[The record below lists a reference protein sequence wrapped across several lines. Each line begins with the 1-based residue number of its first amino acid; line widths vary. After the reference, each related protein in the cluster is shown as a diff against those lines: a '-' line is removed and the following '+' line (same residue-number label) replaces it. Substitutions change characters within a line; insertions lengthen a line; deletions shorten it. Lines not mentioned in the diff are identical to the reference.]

1 MVIAVLP
8 FENVSDGLEYEGFA
22 RGFVLDVATELS
34 RFPAL
39 EVVHPHTSFG
49 LSRSDGRGEHSP
61 NVLRPSPLADASTVE
76 TPLEVTYWLRGSLQR
91 GGDTLRVTA
100 RLEEAQSGR
109 QIWADRYDVPTV
121 DVLAVQDE
129 IAASVAGALAIAL
142 DSRRL
147 GQARR
152 APVSSLEAYDCWLR
166 GFEHLRRGTVSDD
179 AHARTF
185 FERALELDPHYA
197 RAHAGISLSHFN
209 EWSCQ
214 AWERWDDKERLAF
227 AAAERAVD
235 LDDGDAMVHL
245 VLGRVH
251 LFRREFGEAERHVEQ
266 ALSLNPNDADVLAQ
280 ASLCRAYLGHGEASL
295 ANVRLAI
302 RLNPTH
308 DDWYIGCLGLSL
320 FILRRAEEGVAVA
333 SRAPRATVDMP
344 AYLAGGHAR
353 LGDHERAQECIDT
366 FLADFTEKITFG
378 RAPDPGEPLRW
389 TLHVN
394 PFRSQE
400 DADYLVES
408 LRLAGLP
415 ADPDEGRVAA
425 AVTDARDVAE
435 PGGVFRETQGVR
447 MIGFSGLA
455 VQLSEVKGF
464 EDLAVL
470 FARAGEEVHCLEL
483 AGRPAEAEAAPLLDA
498 EGRRQLRTRAREL
511 QQELDD
517 AEAAHDP
524 GRVARA
530 RAELDQ
536 LVEQLG
542 KTLGLG
548 GRSRR
553 LGSPA
558 ERARSTV
565 TWRIRSAIRKIAAA
579 HPQLGRHL
587 ENTVQTG
594 TYCSYTPEAPVG
606 WSF

>member
-1 MVIAVLP
+1 VAIAVLP
-8 FENVSDGLEYEGFA
+8 FENLSDGDEYEGFA

-39 EVVHPHTSFG
+39 EVVHPQTSLALLG
-49 LSRSDGRGEHSP
+49 AEGPVDSSP
-61 NVLRPSPLADASTVE
+61 SILPPSPLAESSIAE
-76 TPLEVTYWLRGSLQR
+76 PPLQVTYWLRGSVR
-91 GGDTLRVTA
+91 RSGDTLRVTA
-100 RLEEAQSGR
+100 RLEETQGGR
-109 QIWADRYDVPTV
+109 QVWADRYDVPTV
-121 DVLAVQDE
+121 DMFAVHDE
-129 IAASVAGALAIAL
+129 IAASVAGALALAL

-152 APVSSLEAYDCWLR
+152 TPVASLEAYDCWLR
-166 GFEHLRRGTVSDD
+166 GFDHLRRGTIRDD
-179 AHARTF
+179 ADARTF

-214 AWERWDDKERLAF
+214 AWVYWDDNERLAF
-227 AAAERAVD
+227 EAAERAVK

-251 LFRREFGEAERHVEQ
+251 LFRREFGEAERHIEQ
-266 ALSLNPNDADVLAQ
+266 ALRLNPNDADVLAQ
-280 ASLCRAYLGHGEASL
+280 AALCRAYLGHGDASL
-295 ANVRLAI
+295 ANARLAI

-308 DDWYIGCLGLSL
+308 DDWYVGCLGLSL
-320 FILRRAEEGVAVA
+320 FIVRRAEEGVAVA
-333 SRAPRATVDMP
+333 ARAPRATVDMP
-344 AYLAGGHAR
+344 AYLAGGYAR
-353 LGDHERAQECIDT
+353 LGDHAHARSCLEM

-378 RAPDPGEPLRW
+378 RPPDPGEPLRW

-394 PFRSQE
+394 PFRHQE
-400 DADYLVES
+400 DVEYLVES

-415 ADPDEGRVAA
+415 ADPDEGRVAKA
-425 AVTDARDVAE
+425 ASPGPDAAAPE
-435 PGGVFRETQGVR
+435 ATFRSAQGVR
-447 MIGFSGLA
+447 VIGFGGLA

-464 EDLAVL
+464 DDLAVL

-483 AGRPAEAEAAPLLDA
+483 AGRPAEAEAAPLIDA
-498 EGRRQLRTRAREL
+498 AGRRQLRERAREL

-517 AEAAHDP
+517 AEAEHDP
-524 GRVARA
+524 GRVTRA

-548 GRSRR
+548 GRTRK
-553 LGSPA
+553 LGSPS

-565 TWRIRSAIRKIAAA
+565 TWRIRSAIKKIASA
-579 HPQLGRHL
+579 HAQLGRHL

-594 TYCSYTPEAPVG
+594 TYCSYTPETSIG

>member
-1 MVIAVLP
+1 MAIAVLP
-8 FENVSDGLEYEGFA
+8 FENLSDGPEYEGFA

-39 EVVHPHTSFG
+39 EVVHPQTSFA
-49 LSRSDGRGEHSP
+49 LPRSENLAQHAPSI
-61 NVLRPSPLADASTVE
+61 LRPSPLAESSPDEA
-76 TPLEVTYWLRGSLQR
+76 PLEVAYWLRGSVQR
-91 GGDTLRVTA
+91 SGDTLRVTA
-100 RLEEAQSGR
+100 RLEEAKTGR
-109 QIWADRYDVPTV
+109 QVWADRYDAPAE

-129 IAASVAGALAIAL
+129 IAASVAGALALAL

-147 GQARR
+147 GEARR
-152 APVSSLEAYDCWLR
+152 APVASLEAYDCWLR

-179 AHARTF
+179 ARARTF
-185 FERALELDPHYA
+185 FQRALEIDPHYA

-214 AWERWDDKERLAF
+214 AWELWDENERLAF
-227 AAAERAVD
+227 EAAERAVD
-235 LDDGDAMVHL
+235 LDDGDAMVHI

-280 ASLCRAYLGHGEASL
+280 ASLCRAYLGHGEAGL
-295 ANVRLAI
+295 ANARLAI

-308 DDWYIGCLGLSL
+308 DDWYVGCLGLSL
-320 FILRRAEEGVAVA
+320 FILRRADEGVAVA

-344 AYLAGGHAR
+344 AYLAGGYAR
-353 LGDHERAQECIDT
+353 LGDLERARACIET
-366 FLADFTEKITFG
+366 FLADFTEKVTFG

-389 TLHVN
+389 ALHVN
-394 PFRSQE
+394 PFRHQE

-415 ADPDEGRVAA
+415 ADPDEGRIAT
-425 AVTDARDVAE
+425 VTSSPQGVGV
-435 PGGVFRETQGVR
+435 PGGTFRSAQGVR
-447 MIGFSGLA
+447 TIGFGGLS

-464 EDLAVL
+464 DDLAVL
-470 FARAGEEVHCLEL
+470 LVRAGEEVHCLEL
-483 AGRPAEAEAAPLLDA
+483 AGRPAEAEAAPLVDA
-498 EGRRQLRTRAREL
+498 EGRRQLRARAREL
-511 QQELDD
+511 QQELDA

-524 GRVARA
+524 GRVTRA
-530 RAELDQ
+530 RVELDQ

-542 KTLGLG
+542 KALGLG
-548 GRSRR
+548 GRSRK
-553 LGSPA
+553 LGSPS

-565 TWRIRSAIRKIAAA
+565 TWRIRSAIKKIAAA

-587 ENTVQTG
+587 ENSLQTG
-594 TYCSYTPEAPVG
+594 TYCSYTPETPID
-606 WSF
+606 WSL